1 MVSTAAMTAMPIMAP
16 VSNDRR
22 RSTGTGRVWALVN
35 ADLLWATAHVGCW
48 AGSVAAAAAAGLQVR
63 ADQPFGEQT
72 GGHRV
77 DRLVQDVDH
86 PTSPRRPGA
95 GRRRRGRPATAAH
108 HHGGP
113 HCSRPRLSCRPAS
126 PSSLL
131 RMRLLR
137 MRLPGWDCPD
147 GIAPDE
153 PYYPA

>member
-86 PTSPRRPGA
+86 PTSPRGPGA
-95 GRRRRGRPATAAH
+95 RRRRRGRRRQRRTTTADLTVRDHGCPAGWH
-108 HHGGP
+108 LRP
-113 HCSRPRLSCRPAS
+113 PCS
-126 PSSLL
+126 
-131 RMRLLR
+131 
-137 MRLPGWDCPD
+137 G
-147 GIAPDE
+147 
-153 PYYPA
+153 